1 LLGHRSNDQLRALK
15 GLVARDEDIETPT
28 PVKFLALHEFTT
40 DEVDMKA
47 FISTIDTDWS
57 RRILRCA
64 AKVENPAYYQFVQG
78 YGNQKLF

>member
-1 LLGHRSNDQLRALK
+1 MRVLR
-15 GLVARDEDIETPT
+15 GLSPKETDVDSPT

-57 RRILRCA
+57 RRILGGA
-64 AKVENPAYYQFVQG
+64 EKAENPVYYHFVQS
-78 YGNQKLF
+78 YGDGKLFQQ

>member
-1 LLGHRSNDQLRALK
+1 MRTAK
-15 GLVARDEDIETPT
+15 GLPPREEDVETST

-57 RRILRCA
+57 RRILGGA
-64 AKVENPAYYQFVQG
+64 ARAENPAYYRFVQG
-78 YGNQKLF
+78 YGDGKLFQ